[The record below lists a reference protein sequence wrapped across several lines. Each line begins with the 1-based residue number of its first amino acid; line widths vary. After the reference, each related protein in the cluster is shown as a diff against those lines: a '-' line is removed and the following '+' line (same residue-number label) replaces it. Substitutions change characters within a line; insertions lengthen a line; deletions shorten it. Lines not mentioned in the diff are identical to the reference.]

1 MKKIKAETLS
11 DMQNYKLLSGSII
24 PRPIAFVTTQNLKGD
39 INAAPFSFFSVVNHT
54 PPMIAIA
61 VQRTKGNRKDTS
73 INIEQSGEFVVHI
86 PDEAI
91 VNDVNETAAPLEYGV
106 NELKRTSLS
115 MIDSDLIKVPAI
127 KEAKVRFECK
137 LHQIVQLGNK
147 DNGSDLIIGEIVVYH
162 IDEEVYFEDSKIDA
176 NQLNPVARLAGNDY
190 SLLGQTFTVNRPTS

>member
-1 MKKIKAETLS
+1 MIDSEKIKAETLS

-24 PRPIAFVTTQNLKGD
+24 PRPIAFVTTQNLKG
-39 INAAPFSFFSVVNHT
+39 ISTQPRLVFNVVNHT

-86 PDEAI
+86 TDEAI

-190 SLLGQTFTVNRPTS
+190 SC

>member
-39 INAAPFSFFSVVNHT
+39 INAAPFSFFYVVNHT

-86 PDEAI
+86 TDEAI

>member
-1 MKKIKAETLS
+1 MIDSEKIKAETLS

-24 PRPIAFVTTQNLKGD
+24 PRPIAFVTTQNLKG
-39 INAAPFSFFSVVNHT
+39 ISTQSRLVFNVVNHT

-86 PDEAI
+86 TDEAI

-147 DNGSDLIIGEIVVYH
+147 DNGSDLIL
-162 IDEEVYFEDSKIDA
+162 K
-176 NQLNPVARLAGNDY
+176 
-190 SLLGQTFTVNRPTS
+190 